1 MMPQPGQLYKHYKG
15 SVYQILYLG
24 LHTETLE
31 EMVVY
36 KAVDKDQVWV
46 RPLTMWND
54 IVEVQ
59 GQKVLRFTL
68 LKTIQGSI

>member
-1 MMPQPGQLYKHYKG
+1 MIPQSGQLYKHYKG

-31 EMVVY
+31 EVVVY

-46 RPLTMWND
+46 RPLTMWNN

-68 LKTIQGSI
+68 LKTI

>member
-15 SVYQILYLG
+15 SVYQIIYLG

-68 LKTIQGSI
+68 LKTI

>member
-1 MMPQPGQLYKHYKG
+1 MIPQPGQLYKHYKG

-31 EMVVY
+31 EVVVY
-36 KAVDKDQVWV
+36 KAVDKDQVWI

-59 GQKVLRFTL
+59 GQKISRFTL
-68 LKTIQGSI
+68 LETN